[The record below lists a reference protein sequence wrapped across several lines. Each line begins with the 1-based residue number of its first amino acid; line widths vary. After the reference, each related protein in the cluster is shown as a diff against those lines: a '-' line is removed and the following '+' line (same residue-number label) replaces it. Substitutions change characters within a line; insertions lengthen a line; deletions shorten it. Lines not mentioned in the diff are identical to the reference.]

1 MTSTTTEL
9 ARLLPPGTWQ
19 EDAACRNTDPDLFFA
34 NDDASHQAALSL
46 CATCPVRRECLEHAL
61 ATREP
66 YGIWGGTNEHERK
79 RLVRSR
85 RRAA

>member
-1 MTSTTTEL
+1 MSL
-9 ARLLPPGTWQ
+9 AALDLTALVPSGTWQ
-19 EDAACRNTDPDLFFA
+19 DDAACRDADPDLFFA

-46 CATCPVRRECLEHAL
+46 CSSCPVRRPCLEHAL

-66 YGIWGGTNEHERK
+66 YGIWGGADEHERK
-79 RLVRSR
+79 RLVRR